1 MGMYTGIYFSAKLKP
16 LAAVAIKN
24 ALRESDMSEDIFDF
38 WRAVSAI
45 FPIQNDW
52 MTVGRRDFI
61 PFGALSYMPDE
72 WSEIKAG
79 EGICNDNIWNV
90 CCSLKNYNGEI
101 EHFLDGV
108 LPFLIEEVCEVT
120 YYYEEEESPRQINV
134 YPADYIGDDDEE

>member
-38 WRAVSAI
+38 WKAVSAI

-61 PFGALSYMPDE
+61 PFGALSYMPEE
-72 WSEIKAG
+72 WDEIKAG
-79 EGICNDNIWNV
+79 EGLYEDETWNV
-90 CCSLKNYNGEI
+90 CCSLKNYANEI
-101 EHFLDGV
+101 EQFLDGV
-108 LPFLIEEVCEVT
+108 LPFLLKEICTVT
-120 YYYEEEESPRQINV
+120 YYYEEDESPRKINI
-134 YPADYIGDDDEE
+134 YPADYIPDEDE